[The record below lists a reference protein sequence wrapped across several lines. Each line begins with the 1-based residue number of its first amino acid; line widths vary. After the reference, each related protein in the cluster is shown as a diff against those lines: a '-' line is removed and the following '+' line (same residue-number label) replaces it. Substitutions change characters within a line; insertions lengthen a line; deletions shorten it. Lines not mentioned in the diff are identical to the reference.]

1 MSFEE
6 RVRLIKTFDSLINRG
21 YRGNSYEYA
30 AKMRISRSAFFRLLC
45 YIKTEFEA
53 PIRYCKAKNCYE
65 YCTEGTMY
73 FGFLPSNAFNKV
85 KPKNIHGD
93 ENLT

>member
-6 RVRLIKTFDSLINRG
+6 RVRLIKTLDSLINRR
-21 YRGNSYEYA
+21 YSGNSNAYA
-30 AKMRISRSAFFRLLC
+30 TKMGISRSAFFRLLC

-53 PIRYCKAKNCYE
+53 PVRYCKTKNCYE

-73 FGFLPSNAFNKV
+73 FGFLPFNTSNKE
-85 KPKNIHGD
+85 KTKNIQGD